1 MRIITGL
8 AKGCK
13 LKTPKGQETRPTADR
28 IKESLFN
35 ILAGDVYEKMV
46 LDIFAGTG
54 NLGLEALSRGAIGAV
69 FVDQS
74 SESIKV
80 INENAIHTKLADKA
94 EIIRG
99 DVFATMQK
107 LERSGHIFSLVFC
120 DPPYNKDLC
129 QRALSFLDQSKLLA
143 EDALVVIEH
152 AREDEL
158 DMAFSTLQL
167 LRNQVYGATTQLSI
181 FRRSSIKEAK
191 EEKQ

>member
-35 ILAGDVYEKMV
+35 ILAGDLYERSV

-54 NLGLEALSRGAIGAV
+54 NLGLEALSRGAGSAV

-74 SESIKV
+74 SESIK
-80 INENAIHTKLADKA
+80 IIHENAVHTKLADKA
-94 EIIRG
+94 EIVRG
-99 DVFATMQK
+99 DVFVAMQR
-107 LERSGHIFSLVFC
+107 LERAGRKFSLVFC
-120 DPPYNKDLC
+120 DPPYNKELC
-129 QRALSFLDQSKLLA
+129 QRALAFLDGSNLLS
-143 EDALVVIEH
+143 EDALVVMEH
-152 AREDEL
+152 ARSDDFDRE
-158 DMAFSTLQL
+158 FSALKL

-181 FRRSSIKEAK
+181 FVRSPKQ
-191 EEKQ
+191 EEEESR

>member
-35 ILAGDVYEKMV
+35 ILAGDLYERDV

-54 NLGLEALSRGAIGAV
+54 NLGLEALSRGACRAV

-74 SESIKV
+74 GESIKV
-80 INENAIHTKLADKA
+80 INENAVHTKLADKT

-99 DVFATMQK
+99 DVFAAMQR
-107 LERSGHIFSLVFC
+107 LERAGRRFSLVFC
-120 DPPYNKDLC
+120 DPPYNKELC
-129 QRALSFLDQSKLLA
+129 QRALSFLDASKLLL
-143 EDALVVIEH
+143 DGALVVMEH
-152 AREDEL
+152 ARADDFNME
-158 DMAFSTLQL
+158 FSTLKL

-181 FRRSSIKEAK
+181 FMRNPK
-191 EEKQ
+191 EEEESR